1 MVKRSAFL
9 DSPFYLS
16 KNYILKKKES
26 NINDDVY
33 FGKESNGKQSL

>member
-1 MVKRSAFL
+1 MYPKTIFL
-9 DSPFYLS
+9 E
-16 KNYILKKKES
+16 KES